1 MNARVSRLVPPVVWA
16 LVIEV
21 ATSWPN
27 PPVPGGLPEHSDKV
41 VHLVMYGVFGALI
54 TRSVGSDGWRSRVF
68 ARGLMVVAAISCFG
82 ALDEWHQQ
90 FIPGR
95 SMELG
100 DWIADTTGALLG
112 FLFST
117 FMAGVV
123 LRRRDSRS

>member
-54 TRSVGSDGWRSRVF
+54 TRSVG
-68 ARGLMVVAAISCFG
+68 
-82 ALDEWHQQ
+82 
-90 FIPGR
+90 
-95 SMELG
+95 
-100 DWIADTTGALLG
+100 
-112 FLFST
+112 
-117 FMAGVV
+117 
-123 LRRRDSRS
+123 

>member
-1 MNARVSRLVPPVVWA
+1 
-16 LVIEV
+16 
-21 ATSWPN
+21 
-27 PPVPGGLPEHSDKV
+27 
-41 VHLVMYGVFGALI
+41 MYGVFGALI